1 MPFSKLSPSHLT
13 LFVVEDRDSASGRF
27 PVRSDQVTNNIN
39 PPRPTAEKHTSLSC
53 HAWEQKIQRERTR
66 QGAAVDLPLPS
77 EGLASERSHVERPG
91 SPLGS
96 RSCTHLCSFPPSHAV
111 SFLPSL
117 SLQLHLPF
125 RWLHSSLFFP
135 AAFLRHTNSPYLSPL
150 SPLCPAPD
158 LLPQFSVQL
167 EFEINPISSD
177 PSTRLA
183 LIALPPSLPLQI
195 CSHHL

>member
-1 MPFSKLSPSHLT
+1 M
-13 LFVVEDRDSASGRF
+13 
-27 PVRSDQVTNNIN
+27 Q
-39 PPRPTAEKHTSLSC
+39 
-53 HAWEQKIQRERTR
+53 
-66 QGAAVDLPLPS
+66 LPS

-91 SPLGS
+91 SPQGS
-96 RSCTHLCSFPPSHAV
+96 RSCTHLCSFPPSPAL

-125 RWLHSSLFFP
+125 RSLHSSLFFP

-183 LIALPPSLPLQI
+183 LIALPPSLPPANLFPPPPNPLSALSYYLSLTLPSAPS
-195 CSHHL
+195 CSILLCLSISAIHFFFSLKPILVSHSSPSHYTLRTHTLTQCIH